1 MGKTRFVNSN
11 AASNVVETKKSKA
24 RATAAINEH
33 IMVLRAALFT
43 PQGRDKNVTEGIAP
57 AFLKYDRNG
66 VNVVI
71 SFASKLT
78 KDELRWAFDECKLN
92 MEDRYE
98 ESGYGWDDEDKKKEF
113 TEEGTRFLIVRAS
126 PEEDDT
132 PGDLLGFVHFR
143 FSVQGDVVD
152 RMAGVPCTF
161 VWDMHLDESIQRKG
175 LGRHLVMLLELISR
189 REKMQMVCF
198 PVQLYDE
205 DTIAFLTA
213 IRGYAPDISLKDTLD
228 FEPELEGFN
237 LYAKSLAPVARP
249 AVALAPAVT
258 TPAVAS
264 AESPVR
270 ESKAAPANV
279 TSPQSVFE
287 FPEIAAA
294 VEAAAADQA
303 EGAEEDAE
311 DGENDAEQQEEEEG
325 EDEELDLKTID
336 LHDAI
341 HGLKV
346 LYKEKHGH
354 EPSDQVVDQWLESL
368 KQMRE
373 GDNSADTTA

>member
-43 PQGRDKNVTEGIAP
+43 PQGRDKNVTDGIAP

-113 TEEGTRFLIVRAS
+113 TEEGTRFLLVRGS
-126 PEEDDT
+126 PDEDGT

-143 FSVQGDVVD
+143 FSVQGDIVD

-205 DTIAFLTA
+205 DTVAFLTA
-213 IRGYAPDISLKDTLD
+213 IRGYAPDASLKETLD

-237 LYAKSLAPVARP
+237 VYVKSLVPIVRP
-249 AVALAPAVT
+249 AVTLAPAVSNT
-258 TPAVAS
+258 AASS

-270 ESKAAPANV
+270 ETKAAVGNV
-279 TSPQSVFE
+279 SSPQSVFE
-287 FPEIAAA
+287 FPDIAAA
-294 VEAAAADQA
+294 AEAAVANDDSHEA
-303 EGAEEDAE
+303 EDAE
-311 DGENDAEQQEEEEG
+311 EEEEN
-325 EDEELDLKTID
+325 EDEENEDEENEELDLKTID

-341 HGLKV
+341 HGLKT

-354 EPSDQVVDQWLESL
+354 EPSDQIVDQWLESL

-373 GDNSADTTA
+373 DAPPTPDTA

>member
-1 MGKTRFVNSN
+1 MGKTRYVNSN
-11 AASNVVETKKSKA
+11 SASNVIETKKSKA

-33 IMVLRAALFT
+33 IMTLRAALFT

-66 VNVVI
+66 VDVVI
-71 SFASKLT
+71 SFASKLS

-113 TEEGTRFLIVRAS
+113 TEEGTRFLIVRAK
-126 PEEDDT
+126 PEEDGT

-205 DTIAFLTA
+205 DSVAFLTA
-213 IRGYAPDISLKDTLD
+213 VRGYAPDESLKDTIG

-237 LYAKSLAPVARP
+237 VYAKSLAPAVRP
-249 AVALAPAVT
+249 AL
-258 TPAVAS
+258 TPAPVAAASVTAS

-270 ESKAAPANV
+270 ETKAAPANV
-279 TSPQSVFE
+279 TSPQSVFD

-294 VEAAAADQA
+294 IEATANDNVEE
-303 EGAEEDAE
+303 EGADEE
-311 DGENDAEQQEEEEG
+311 GEND
-325 EDEELDLKTID
+325 EDVDLNTID

-354 EPSDQVVDQWLESL
+354 EPSDETVDQWLESL

-373 GDNSADTTA
+373 GGDAVAEASA